1 MAEGGGT
8 ALIHGLPLWANIIL
22 SGVVLLPPP
31 GMHCAAFSIG
41 NNAVPHVWRSLPDE

>member
-22 SGVVLLPPP
+22 SGVTLFNFPWQAL
-31 GMHCAAFSIG
+31 CSFG
-41 NNAVPHVWRSLPDE
+41 NVYDAVAHV